1 MVIKSYGS
9 RGRRFSFN
17 HRVTWQPDGQW
28 NLSRWPFG
36 VGVGSSR
43 WVQRGYSCRILMGG
57 NIHVLGLFLQWS
69 ILIWWA
75 FFLAVSLVNTSF
87 KIHWILQA
95 TSVGRRLI
103 RGGLQAGSPTSLG
116 FQRVLCSP
124 VFRALL
130 PCYIPPSRN
139 QPRRAW
145 DWASWCC
152 WTSCRQTCDSIA
164 SSLLLLMV
172 FDSSARWPL
181 RSTVHRSISRR
192 TMLWCCRCTWG
203 CNLYGL
209 HSSRTLFWS
218 PPSLVSMWIYI

>member
-1 MVIKSYGS
+1 MATWWAVELVALTVWGWS
-9 RGRRFSFN
+9 RIQSLSATRIQLSN
-17 HRVTWQPDGQW
+17 SDGW
-28 NLSRWPFG
+28 KYTRSW
-36 VGVGSSR
+36 
-43 WVQRGYSCRILMGG
+43 I
-57 NIHVLGLFLQWS
+57 ILQWS

-152 WTSCRQTCDSIA
+152 GTCCRQTCDSIA

-203 CNLYGL
+203 CNLHGL